1 MKTSVDIPDDD
12 ARHHSP
18 ELEHADSDFTYLA
31 NM

>member
-12 ARHHSP
+12 ARHHFP
-18 ELEHADSDFTYLA
+18 DLKDADSDFTYLA